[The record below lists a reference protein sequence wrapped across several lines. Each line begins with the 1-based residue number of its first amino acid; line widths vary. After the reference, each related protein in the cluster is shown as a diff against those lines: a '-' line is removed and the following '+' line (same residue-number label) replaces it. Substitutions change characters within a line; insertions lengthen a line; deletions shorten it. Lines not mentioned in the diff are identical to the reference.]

1 MESKWL
7 EDYLA
12 LVKHG
17 SFTKA
22 AEARHITQPAFSRR
36 IRALENWLGTDLV
49 DRNAYPA
56 KLTPAGDTL
65 VDDIH
70 QLLEHTRSLQ
80 RKAGDHNKLS
90 DSITVATQHSLSV
103 SVCPKWF
110 QTIRPILGVRNNL
123 RVNAANMHDC
133 IEQFLAGNADLLLC
147 YHSELADPLS
157 MTEGL
162 SSASLGPDEL
172 IPVIAKD
179 QSIQLSPKA
188 LSSSSQP
195 LPVIAFPNESF
206 FGQLIQSAIDSNKC
220 QAHFDPV
227 YITAQSES
235 VHELV
240 RQGIGLAWL
249 PESLVA
255 PDIANNVLIKLPLPA
270 VSLDIRLYWRKTD
283 DRVAIQSI
291 TQHHSVFL
299 KSAL

>member
-56 KLTPAGDTL
+56 KLTSAGTNL
-65 VDDIH
+65 IEEV
-70 QLLEHTRSLQ
+70 QSLLEHTRALQ
-80 RKAGDHNKLS
+80 RKANNQSKLTG
-90 DSITVATQHSLSV
+90 SITVATQHSLSV
-103 SVCPKWF
+103 SVCPQWF
-110 QTIRPILGVRNNL
+110 QSIRPTLGKRNNL

-147 YHSELADPLS
+147 YYSDLANPLS
-157 MTEGL
+157 MAESLAST
-162 SSASLGPDEL
+162 SLGHDAL
-172 IPVIAKD
+172 IPV
-179 QSIQLSPKA
+179 A
-188 LSSSSQP
+188 LPASANQFSNPDHSGR
-195 LPVIAFPNESF
+195 LPIVAFPDESF
-206 FGQLIQSAIDSNKC
+206 FGELIQTAIDTEASIE
-220 QAHFDPV
+220 FDTV

-240 RQGIGLAWL
+240 RQGIGMAWL
-249 PESLVA
+249 PQSLVA
-255 PDIANNVLIKLPLPA
+255 EDLDEGVLMQLPLPA
-270 VSLDIRLYWRKTD
+270 VSLDIRLYWRKSDERPEIQAITKHQSVYPWS
-283 DRVAIQSI
+283 RV
-291 TQHHSVFL
+291 
-299 KSAL
+299 

>member
-56 KLTPAGDTL
+56 KLTQAGETL

-80 RKAGDHNKLS
+80 RKAGDQNKLS
-90 DSITVATQHSLSV
+90 GSITVATQHSLSV
-103 SVCPKWF
+103 SICPKWF
-110 QTIRPILGVRNNL
+110 QTIRPLIGERNNL

-147 YHSELADPLS
+147 YHSALADPLS

-179 QSIQLSPKA
+179 QSIHLDPKA

-195 LPVIAFPNESF
+195 LPVIAFPSESF
-206 FGQLIQSAIDSNKC
+206 FGQLIQSSIDSNQC
-220 QAHFDPV
+220 QAQFDPV

-249 PESLVA
+249 PKSLLTSDLAQGALTQV
-255 PDIANNVLIKLPLPA
+255 DLPS
-270 VSLDIRLYWRKTD
+270 VSLDIRLYWRASD
-283 DRVAIQSI
+283 ERREIQLITKHLSTSI
-291 TQHHSVFL
+291 
-299 KSAL
+299 